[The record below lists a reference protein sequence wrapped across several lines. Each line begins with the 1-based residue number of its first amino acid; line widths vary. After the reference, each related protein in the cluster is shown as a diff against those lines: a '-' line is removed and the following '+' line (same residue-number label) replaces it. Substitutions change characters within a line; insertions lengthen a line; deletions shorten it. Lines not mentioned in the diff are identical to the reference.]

1 MTEFITI
8 ATFNFTHE
16 IMVLKSILDHEGIL
30 YLFQN
35 ENLIAVDPLATFAY
49 GGILL
54 KVHPNDIEKVKE
66 ILDNKL
72 GENWYKL
79 SDNRHVKFNRFLD
92 INTFE
97 FQSILGWYL
106 SEGNINSCSVEITQV
121 NEKYMKE
128 FLDTYNF
135 CLSLFPSVSL
145 YTSINEKKRIL
156 FG

>member
-35 ENLIAVDPLATFAY
+35 ENLIAVDPLASFAY

-66 ILDNKL
+66 ILDNL
-72 GENWYKL
+72 
-79 SDNRHVKFNRFLD
+79 
-92 INTFE
+92 
-97 FQSILGWYL
+97 
-106 SEGNINSCSVEITQV
+106 NSNLKIV
-121 NEKYMKE
+121 
-128 FLDTYNF
+128 
-135 CLSLFPSVSL
+135 
-145 YTSINEKKRIL
+145 
-156 FG
+156 